1 MGQVRER
8 LYSDAKNEKIIETFL
23 PADKN
28 NDQKTPINIQ
38 VVDYPKKKQ
47 KFDDIIQAVAD
58 YFALFK
64 NNTER
69 LEDLFLQL
77 IEILELEVP

>member
-1 MGQVRER
+1 MDFFRDKIQDIVGQVRER
-8 LYSDAKNEKIIETFL
+8 LYSDAKNDKIIETIL

-28 NDQKTPINIQ
+28 NDQKTHLIS
-38 VVDYPKKKQ
+38 VVDYPKKKS
-47 KFDDIIQAVAD
+47 KFDEIIQAVAD

-69 LEDLFLQL
+69 LEDLFL
-77 IEILELEVP
+77 

>member
-23 PADKN
+23 AADKN
-28 NDQKTPINIQ
+28 NDQKTHIIQ

-77 IEILELEVP
+77 IEILELDVP

>member
-47 KFDDIIQAVAD
+47 KFDDII
-58 YFALFK
+58 
-64 NNTER
+64 
-69 LEDLFLQL
+69 
-77 IEILELEVP
+77 